1 MTSITHKKYQKFISY
16 PPWKEEKV
24 DFRSLVGKLAVYLL
38 VGNILTTYILTTL
51 FLLKNLPVFKTYP
64 SQEFPCFARL
74 ELLGPVK
81 GPGGARGLSAGQP
94 VCTTPSSQMLKIL
107 WKSGAKHS
115 ANKPS

>member
-1 MTSITHKKYQKFISY
+1 MQCLRQEIYQKNSI
-16 PPWKEEKV
+16 EG
-24 DFRSLVGKLAVYLL
+24 L
-38 VGNILTTYILTTL
+38 
-51 FLLKNLPVFKTYP
+51 
-64 SQEFPCFARL
+64 
-74 ELLGPVK
+74 VK